1 MRPMAGILQPSLG
14 QITAMGTRIT
24 PYVTPEQEA
33 KKNQVARMF
42 DGIAHRYDF
51 LNHFFSLGIDVLW
64 RKSCIRILRNEQ
76 PEKLLDVATGTADF
90 AIEAV
95 RMGLDV
101 HVTGVDI
108 SAGMLDLGREKIAAR
123 GWNDRIEL
131 IQGDSVALP
140 FDDGSFDGFTV
151 AFGVRNFEDLQG
163 GLQDMLRVLKPGAM
177 GLVLEFS
184 KPKHFP
190 IKQLFG
196 LYFKHIMPTVGKW
209 VSKDPAAYTYLPESV
224 QAFPEGEAF
233 LDEMRKAGYVDVKA
247 KSLTGGIATIY
258 TGRKP
263 QA

>member
-1 MRPMAGILQPSLG
+1 
-14 QITAMGTRIT
+14 MGTRIT

-108 SAGMLDLGREKIAAR
+108 SAGMLDVGREKIAAR

-163 GLQDMLRVLKPGAM
+163 GFQDMLRVLKPGAM

-190 IKQLFG
+190 IKQVFG

-247 KSLTGGIATIY
+247 KGLTGGIATIY

>member
-1 MRPMAGILQPSLG
+1 
-14 QITAMGTRIT
+14 MGTRIT
-24 PYVTPEQEA
+24 PYVSTEQENKA
-33 KKNQVARMF
+33 SQVERMF

-64 RKSCIRILRNEQ
+64 RKRCVRLLRQER
-76 PEKLLDVATGTADF
+76 PKRMLDVATGTADF

-108 SAGMLDLGREKIAAR
+108 SAGMLDVGRTKIAAR

-140 FDDGSFDGFTV
+140 FEADAFDAFTV

-163 GLQDMLRVLKPGAM
+163 GLKDMLRVLKPGGL

-184 KPKHFP
+184 KPRRFP
-190 IKQLFG
+190 IKQVFG

-224 QAFPEGEAF
+224 DAFPEGNDF
-233 LDEMRKAGYVDVKA
+233 LDQMTLTGYTDVKA
-247 KSLTGGIATIY
+247 QRLTGGIATIY
-258 TGRKP
+258 TGRK
-263 QA
+263 A

>member
-1 MRPMAGILQPSLG
+1 MHSHPAQRA
-14 QITAMGTRIT
+14 TR
-24 PYVTPEQEA
+24 
-33 KKNQVARMF
+33 
-42 DGIAHRYDF
+42 
-51 LNHFFSLGIDVLW
+51 
-64 RKSCIRILRNEQ
+64 
-76 PEKLLDVATGTADF
+76 KLFDVATGTA
-90 AIEAV
+90 
-95 RMGLDV
+95 GLR
-101 HVTGVDI
+101 HRGRAHGVGC
-108 SAGMLDLGREKIAAR
+108 ARHGRRHQRGHARRGQRKIAAR

-140 FDDGSFDGFTV
+140 FDDGSFDAFTV

-163 GLQDMLRVLKPGAM
+163 GFKTCFVLKPGAM

-190 IKQLFG
+190 IKQVFG

-247 KSLTGGIATIY
+247 KGLTGGIATIY
-258 TGRKP
+258 IGRKP

>member
-1 MRPMAGILQPSLG
+1 
-14 QITAMGTRIT
+14 MGTRIT
-24 PYVTPEQEA
+24 PYVSTEQENKA
-33 KKNQVARMF
+33 SQVERMF

-64 RKSCIRILRNEQ
+64 RKRCVRLLRQER
-76 PEKLLDVATGTADF
+76 PKRMLDVATGTADF

-95 RMGLDV
+95 RMDLDV

-108 SAGMLDLGREKIAAR
+108 SAGMLEVGRTKIAAR

-140 FDDGSFDGFTV
+140 FEADAFDAFTV

-163 GLQDMLRVLKPGAM
+163 GLKDMLRVLKPGGL

-184 KPKHFP
+184 KPRRFP
-190 IKQLFG
+190 IKQVFG

-209 VSKDPAAYTYLPESV
+209 VSKDPSAYTYLPESV
-224 QAFPEGEAF
+224 DAFPEGNDF
-233 LDEMRKAGYVDVKA
+233 LDQMTLAGYTDVKA
-247 KSLTGGIATIY
+247 QRLTGGIATIY
-258 TGRKP
+258 TGRK
-263 QA
+263 A

>member
-1 MRPMAGILQPSLG
+1 
-14 QITAMGTRIT
+14 MGTRIT

-108 SAGMLDLGREKIAAR
+108 SAGMLDVGREKIAAR

-233 LDEMRKAGYVDVKA
+233 LDEMRKAGFVDVKA